1 MEAHQAPEGEDHR
14 VKKHPWFKFFPSDWR
29 ADASLRMCSP
39 AARLLWL
46 EMLCLMHEADPRG
59 YLLVKGRVPSA
70 DQLGMLSGITGGI
83 VPELLSE
90 LREADVYSIDPDGVI
105 YSRKM
110 VNDTKVSEDQSARV
124 QKRWEKET
132 AGNTGGNTGSI
143 PKKPEA
149 RSQKVADG
157 GEPIS
162 GDDWPAGKPLDHA
175 SLIVSEANTVYL
187 DTAREPG
194 LIQTL
199 GRLHAWRRDGA
210 SWQHDILPVIT
221 TMAGKLSRPVK
232 SWAYFDAAIGES
244 IAANRRALTI
254 PEHDH
259 VNRPDPAR
267 PASGHDSRRRGA
279 LEALDLLEGGDA
291 GREGGDGPDQG

>member
-1 MEAHQAPEGEDHR
+1 MASPPYMSVWVADWTADTQHLSCEQDGAYWRLIRALWRAHGVLPNDERKLAHIVGLS
-14 VKKHPWFKFFPSDWR
+14 VKKWR
-29 ADASLRMCSP
+29 AIAPDVMAFFEVDQGGVQHEKLTKTLISVAQMSEDRSVAGAKGGRAKALK
-39 AARLLWL
+39 
-46 EMLCLMHEADPRG
+46 MHEARLAIASGLPPVLPQQTASISD
-59 YLLVKGRVPSA
+59 VKYQTAA
-70 DQLGMLSGITGGI
+70 DAT
-83 VPELLSE
+83 
-90 LREADVYSIDPDGVI
+90 RE
-105 YSRKM
+105 
-110 VNDTKVSEDQSARV
+110 
-124 QKRWEKET
+124 
-132 AGNTGGNTGSI
+132 
-143 PKKPEA
+143 
-149 RSQKVADG
+149 
-157 GEPIS
+157 

-279 LEALDLLEGGDA
+279 LEALDLLERGDV
-291 GREGGDGPDQG
+291 GREGDGGPDQG